1 MSELDPRL
9 KSALAAVEAAP
20 DDLGLWDELE
30 EIAAKLQKPDEVGQL
45 YRDVLAKNLT
55 LAQVTALGPRA
66 SGFHEEWFGEDSPHL
81 SEVLTRVLTLDPRAD
96 WALSRVTVLLTVRE
110 RWNDLLGL
118 YDRALAAADDPFRK
132 TQLLEEAMQLAK
144 DFAGQP
150 DRAIGYLAELSE
162 LRPND
167 AQLKVSLER
176 LLERQ
181 GRYAELIAL
190 WRKAEDAES
199 PARRLQIARTYLDSL
214 DDAGAALEEA
224 RGLLASGEATD
235 DAMALVERV
244 LALETAAPAVRRDAL
259 EELRN
264 RYEAAGRKDDYERVT
279 RAALAFST
287 GQDKI
292 ALHRELANMAEAAGQ
307 PQGALEQWAAVLAL
321 DPSDGEAED
330 RLAKVAESI
339 EAFGPL
345 ADALETA
352 AAVSTSTS
360 RRNELLVAAG
370 DVRGRTDRAAAEA
383 LFRRVLDAEGTSA
396 ARRLEVA
403 RRLAILLDAAGP
415 ERRQDLLGLREQ
427 LATLEVDASERR
439 RALGAAARLAAELGD
454 RERALTAWD
463 RRLAADPADLEALE
477 AKSALLA
484 ELGRHADR
492 ARTLAARAAL
502 PLPAAVRRTDLVE
515 IARIEEAELGDAP
528 AAIATWRGV
537 ADEFGET
544 NDAVDA
550 LSRLYEATGQHAEKN
565 ELLDRASKRD
575 AERAVEMLVRL
586 GTLRAG
592 ALGDVASAAKL
603 FHEAIRLDPS
613 HPSAREG
620 LATLVSVP
628 SAKAGAVEGLA
639 EAARRTDDVDALLGL
654 LADRLDACGD
664 DVRARVRLLREAS
677 ALEEQRKGNA
687 AAAFEHARDAFSLTP
702 EDDALER
709 EMLRLATAAGMEKP
723 AAAALAAAATALA
736 DDPLRAFT
744 LATRAAD
751 LFEAQGAA
759 DEALA
764 AAREAFALQSTDAS
778 VAAQVARLAAGA
790 GDFATVASTFV
801 ESSFALRAIEEP
813 LLQNVEAHTEEKSA
827 WDALASAAEPAI
839 EKRASALSATEAR
852 ASSDLLR
859 SLFVRL
865 AAWHRDH
872 RGDLEKAE
880 GLLARALAFD
890 PAHTDT
896 LRELARLSWRAPG
909 KRLVD
914 TLLSLADQLPGDLDA
929 LFDAARIA
937 EENVKDP
944 VLTREILGRLQRTA
958 TRLWL
963 KGEPAK
969 GERPADRT
977 ALDALD
983 SLVRLETEA
992 GRIAHAIDWLV
1003 EGSRLPLPPAESR
1016 AMLRRAGD
1024 LAQSKLGDEVRAMR
1038 LYQQVVEDT
1047 LEDGEVVDRL
1057 AKTYEARGRVPEL
1070 LALRKRELELDLP
1083 PERKLTV
1090 RLEVARLLGHLEEK
1104 GGRVEMLRQN
1114 LADLPGHQE
1123 SIAEVSSVLESKGRS
1138 LELAELLAGQ
1148 ARRLEDQDPK
1158 RAAGLW
1164 SRVAKI
1170 GEEQLRDTERAL
1182 TAYRRVVGLA
1192 PSIESLEALS
1202 RIHLERNEPA
1212 LAAEW
1217 LEKQLEATKGVE
1229 ARNQVAL
1236 RLADARLA
1244 AGRTDRAILALER
1257 AVAED
1262 PAASTARDKLADLY
1276 RKQEKKEELA
1286 KLLRDGATH
1295 ASGEAQA
1302 AYVQESAALYR
1313 EIGTPEQA
1321 IEMLEAARGRGEID
1335 QDLKSTLAEGYRK
1348 AGRLDEARAVLEQM
1362 ITDFGR
1368 RRSPERAQAHYQL
1381 AQVAHAAGDL
1391 KEALDHLDKAS
1402 SMDLGHAGIL
1412 RLQGQLAREGGQL
1425 DRSERAYR
1433 ALLLLVRRQSPDSPD
1448 VLVGASE
1455 VLYELSRLSK
1465 DRGQDAQANEL
1476 LESAVETAQQ
1486 SSAEA
1491 ARFTKVLIARG
1502 ETELAEK
1509 ILARRLTMDESGMPR
1524 AKVLADRADLLEN
1537 LKNEPKEALGAR
1549 IEAMELAPEWTAQIA
1564 RARATAKKHGESA
1577 RVAEALRKLVDRSTR
1592 RKEDAPLASDLLMH
1606 LADILEN
1613 DVGDLAGAA
1622 EAYARVETLGVRTV
1636 DAWRALGRVAAARG
1650 DRIEEIRVLR
1660 RLVAAGVDTSSM
1672 GRPEDD
1678 IPESAKTDALYRIA
1692 EVELRDGETLQSG
1705 LDTLTDA
1712 VARDGDNARAARAAA
1727 DAASHFP
1734 SDARSG
1740 IYDGLAALWERTAR
1754 ASGDKS
1760 LLLGYLTERL
1770 SGEGASV
1777 EDVRE
1782 AAQVATELGRDA
1794 DAEKLLVRGADI
1806 ARASLD
1812 GLAGALWIPTSLAE
1826 RRRAAGDLAGAIQW
1840 TQVAV
1845 EASDASGDGARTEG
1859 LMKELAALAAQP
1871 GGDAKLAAETYGKLI
1886 ELEPRDR
1893 TLWGPAADA
1902 YVALKDREGYEVL
1915 VRRTLDGLIEPE
1927 DRNAL
1932 RMELAKRLMGPFGA
1946 QEDAITVLREVLDED
1961 PDHLGASQA
1970 LADVF
1975 ESAGRDEELADLLR
1989 LQLDRARDRNDGTA
2003 VAALSLR
2010 TGGLY
2015 ARPSGGGA
2023 RREDAMDAYRAGLDW
2038 APEDAGLLRALY
2050 GLYGKNDD
2058 ARDRATLGERLLAVE
2073 TGEAAAKLAI
2083 SVADQLTELE
2093 DNDAALRALDL
2104 GFRAAPTHEKLKKR
2118 LEKTLR
2124 ERGDLEALADMI
2136 AFDAAHRTDEASR
2149 LARFREAAALYK
2161 GELNRPERAADVL
2174 RDAHTLAPGDLDL
2187 LGELV
2192 DALTQSGRVDDAAEV
2207 VRGAIEQRPEPTKE
2221 RAQLLGTRSRLR
2233 LELRDTEG
2241 ALADAEESFQ
2251 IDSRAGQENLVAAL
2265 DAHRATLA
2273 DRGDRDAE
2281 RTTTL
2286 RLSSVLRAGGDV
2298 PRSRDVLAGW
2308 VERDPSDV
2316 SALRTLVELDSAAQR
2331 WSDVVGHT
2339 TRLVGLETGE
2349 AQAEIALRLHDAAG
2363 NAGDPATARDGLEA
2377 AHRDQP
2383 GHAGVRAALRALY
2396 ETIGAFEEFAAILL
2410 VDAQEAQGDAREA
2423 ALRRAGEIYVY
2434 ELQQPARALGPLREA
2449 LALKEDD
2456 LDLLVLLVDA
2466 LIGSDALAEAVE
2478 ILQTAIA
2485 AKGKKRSPA
2494 LAALQQRMARIA
2506 GLSGDPQT
2514 QLEWLKVALETD
2526 KQSSHV
2532 AAELAELAIQLGDD
2546 ASAMNALKVVT
2557 LQKTPGPMS
2566 KAIAFLRQAQI
2577 ASRQGDHQKA
2587 VLWARRAR
2595 IEDAE
2600 LREAEEFLHSIGEA

>member
-1 MSELDPRL
+1 MSEIDPRL

-20 DDLGLWDELE
+20 DDLGLWDDLE

-45 YRDVLAKNLT
+45 YRDVLARPLT
-55 LAQVTALGPRA
+55 LAQVTAIGPRA

-81 SEVLTRVLTLDPRAD
+81 TDVLTRVLTLDPRAD
-96 WALSRVTVLLTVRE
+96 WALSRVTVVLTVRE
-110 RWNDLLGL
+110 RWNDLLAL

-150 DRAIGYLAELSE
+150 DRAIGYLAELST

-181 GRYAELIAL
+181 GRYEELIAL
-190 WRKAEDAES
+190 WRKGDDAET
-199 PARRLQIARTYLDSL
+199 AERRLQIARTYLDSL
-214 DDAGAALEEA
+214 SDAGKALEEA
-224 RGLLASGEATD
+224 RGLLASGEATEP
-235 DAMALVERV
+235 AMALVERV
-244 LALETAAPAVRRDAL
+244 LALESAPATVRRDAL
-259 EELRN
+259 EELRE
-264 RYEAAGRKDDYERVT
+264 RYREAGRREDYERVT
-279 RAALAFST
+279 RAALSFST
-287 GQDKI
+287 AQDKI
-292 ALHRELANMAEAAGQ
+292 ALHRELANVAETASQ
-307 PQGALEQWAAVLAL
+307 PQVALEQWAAVLAL

-339 EAFGPL
+339 EAHGPL
-345 ADALETA
+345 ADALEA
-352 AAVSTSTS
+352 AAAASTSTS

-370 DVRGRTDRAAAEA
+370 DVRARTDRAAAEA
-383 LFRRVLDAEGTSA
+383 LYRRVLDGEGASA

-403 RRLAILLDAAGP
+403 RRLALLLDAAGGD
-415 ERRQDLLGLREQ
+415 RREDLLALREQ

-439 RALGAAARLAAELGD
+439 RALGSAARLAAELGD
-454 RERALTAWD
+454 RDRALAAWD
-463 RRLAADPADLEALE
+463 RRLAADPGDLEALE
-477 AKSALLA
+477 AKSALLS

-492 ARTLAARAAL
+492 AKTLAARAAL

-515 IARIEEAELGDAP
+515 IATIEETQLADP
-528 AAIATWRGV
+528 TAAIETWRGV
-537 ADEFGET
+537 ATEFGET
-544 NDAVDA
+544 NQTVDA
-550 LSRLYEATGQHAEKN
+550 LSRLYEAVGRHEAKN

-586 GTLRAG
+586 ASLRAG
-592 ALGDVASAAKL
+592 PLADVESAAKL
-603 FHEAIRLDPS
+603 YHEAIRLDPG
-613 HPSAREG
+613 HPSARAG
-620 LATLVSVP
+620 LATLLSVP
-628 SAKAGAVEGLA
+628 AAKAGAVEGLA
-639 EAARRTDDVDALLGL
+639 EAARRTDDVDALLAL
-654 LADRLDACGD
+654 LPDRLDACGD
-664 DVRARVRLLREAS
+664 DTRARVRLLREAS
-677 ALEEQRKGNA
+677 ALEEQRRNDHGK
-687 AAAFEHARDAFSLTP
+687 AFERVREAFSLTP

-709 EMLRLATAAGMEKP
+709 EMLRLASASGHDKD
-723 AAAALAAAATALA
+723 AAAALAAASSGLG
-736 DDPLRAFT
+736 DDPLRAFA
-744 LATRAAD
+744 LAKRAAD
-751 LFEAQGAA
+751 LFEAQGAQA
-759 DEALA
+759 EALA
-764 AAREAFALQSTDAS
+764 AARAAFALQPTDAA
-778 VAAQVARLAAGA
+778 VATQVARLAAGA
-790 GDFATVASTFV
+790 GDFDTVAHALV
-801 ESSFALRAIEEP
+801 DSSFALRAIEEP
-813 LLQNVEAHTEEKSA
+813 LLAAVEAHAEERGA
-827 WDALASAAEPAI
+827 WDALAASAEPAI
-839 EKRASALSATEAR
+839 EARAKALSATEAR

-865 AAWHRDH
+865 AAWQRDR

-909 KRLVD
+909 RRLVD

-944 VLTREILGRLQRTA
+944 VLTREILGRLQRAA

-969 GERPADRT
+969 GERPADKT
-977 ALDALD
+977 ALDALT

-1024 LAQSKLGDEVRAMR
+1024 LAMGKLGDETRAMR

-1070 LALRKRELELDLP
+1070 LALRKRELELELP
-1083 PERKLTV
+1083 ADRKLVV

-1104 GGRVEMLRQN
+1104 GGRVEMLRAN
-1114 LADLPGHQE
+1114 LADQPGHLE
-1123 SIAEVSSVLESKGRS
+1123 SIAEVSTVLESKGRS
-1138 LELAELLAGQ
+1138 AELADLLAGQ
-1148 ARRLEDQDPK
+1148 ARRLEDQDAP

-1164 SRVAKI
+1164 GRVAKI

-1192 PSIESLEALS
+1192 PSIEALEALS
-1202 RIHLERNEPA
+1202 RIHLGRNEPA

-1217 LEKQLEATKGVE
+1217 LEKQLDATKGVE
-1229 ARNQVAL
+1229 GRNQVAL

-1262 PAASTARDKLADLY
+1262 PSASTARDKLADLY
-1276 RKQEKKEELA
+1276 RKSNKRLELA
-1286 KLLRDGATH
+1286 NLLRDGAAH
-1295 ASGEAQA
+1295 AGGDAQA
-1302 AYVQESAALYR
+1302 AYVHEAAGLYR
-1313 EIGTPEQA
+1313 DLGASEQA
-1321 IEMLEAARGRGEID
+1321 IDMLEAARSRGEID
-1335 QDLKSTLAEGYRK
+1335 QELKSTLAEGYRK
-1348 AGRLDEARAVLEQM
+1348 AGRLAEARTVLEQM

-1368 RRSPERAQAHYQL
+1368 RRSPERAHAHYQL
-1381 AQVAHAAGDL
+1381 AQVAHAAGDI

-1412 RLQGQLAREGGQL
+1412 RLLGQLAREGGQL

-1448 VLVGASE
+1448 VQVGASE

-1465 DRGQDAQANEL
+1465 DRGQDAQAREL

-1491 ARFTKVLIARG
+1491 ARFTKVLIARS
-1502 ETELAEK
+1502 EVELAEK
-1509 ILARRLTMDESGMPR
+1509 ILARRLTLDESGMPR
-1524 AKVLADRADLLEN
+1524 AKVLADRADLLET
-1537 LKNEPKEALGAR
+1537 LKNQPSEALDAR
-1549 IEAMELAPEWTAQIA
+1549 LAAIEIAPEWAEQIA
-1564 RARATAKKHGESA
+1564 AARATGKKHGQSP
-1577 RVAEALRKLVDRSTR
+1577 RVADALRKLVDRSTR
-1592 RKEDAPLASDLLMH
+1592 RKEDAPLASDLLMQ

-1613 DVGDLAGAA
+1613 DVNDLAGAA
-1622 EAYARVETLGVRTV
+1622 EAYARVEALGVRTV

-1660 RLVAAGVDTSSM
+1660 RLVAAGVDTSSF

-1705 LDTLTDA
+1705 LDTLADA
-1712 VARDGDNARAARAAA
+1712 VTRDGDNARAAKAAA
-1727 DAASHFP
+1727 EAASHFP

-1760 LLLGYLTERL
+1760 LLLGYLTERIG
-1770 SGEGASV
+1770 GEGASI

-1782 AAQVATELGRDA
+1782 AAQVATELGREA
-1794 DAEKLLVRGADI
+1794 DAEKLLVRGAEI
-1806 ARASLD
+1806 AKTSID

-1826 RRRAAGDLAGAIQW
+1826 RRRAAGDLAGAIHW

-1845 EASDASGDGARTEG
+1845 EASDASGDAARTES
-1859 LMKELAALAAQP
+1859 LSKELASLAAQP
-1871 GGDAKLAAETYGKLI
+1871 GGDPALAARTYAKLI
-1886 ELEPRDR
+1886 EAEPRDR
-1893 TLWGPAADA
+1893 TLWGPAADVF
-1902 YVALKDREGYEVL
+1902 VALKDREGYEGL

-1932 RMELAKRLMGPFGA
+1932 RMELATRLMGPFA
-1946 QEDAITVLREVLDED
+1946 AEEDAVAVLREVLDED

-1975 ESAGRDEELADLLR
+1975 ERSGRDEELADLLR
-1989 LQLDRARDRNDGTA
+1989 LQLDRARDRNDGAA

-2015 ARPSGGGA
+2015 AKT

-2050 GLYGKNDD
+2050 ELYGKNDD

-2073 TGEAAAKLAI
+2073 TGDPAAKLALAL
-2083 SVADQLTELE
+2083 ADQLTDLE
-2093 DNDAALRALDL
+2093 DPDAALRALDV

-2124 ERGDLEALADMI
+2124 EKNDLDALADMI
-2136 AFDAAHRTDEASR
+2136 AYDAAHRTDSASR

-2174 RDAHTLAPGDLDL
+2174 KDALAVAPDDLAL

-2192 DALTQSGRVDDAAEV
+2192 DALTQSGRIDDAAEA
-2207 VRGAIEQRPEPTKE
+2207 VRAALELRPDATKE

-2233 LELRDTEG
+2233 LELRDTAG
-2241 ALADAEESFQ
+2241 ALEDAEESFR
-2251 IDSRAGQENLVAAL
+2251 IDAKNAQAQLVAAL
-2265 DAHRATLA
+2265 DAHRETLA
-2273 DRGDRDAE
+2273 SGGDRDAE
-2281 RTTTL
+2281 RATTL
-2286 RLSSVLRAGGDV
+2286 RLSSVLRAGGDT
-2298 PRSRDVLAGW
+2298 PRSRDVLAAW

-2316 SALRTLVELDSAAQR
+2316 SALRTLVELDSSAQR

-2349 AQAEIALRLHDAAG
+2349 PQAEIALRLHEAAG
-2363 NAGDPATARDGLEA
+2363 QAGNPGSARDGLEA

-2383 GHAGVRAALRALY
+2383 DHPGIRGALRALY
-2396 ETIGAFEEFAAILL
+2396 ESVGAFEELAAVLL
-2410 VDAQEAQGDAREA
+2410 VDAQQAAGDAREA
-2423 ALRRAGEIYVY
+2423 PLRRAGEIYVY
-2434 ELQQPARALGPLREA
+2434 ELAQPARAIAPLREA
-2449 LALKEDD
+2449 LAIKEDD

-2478 ILQTAIA
+2478 ILQTAIQ

-2526 KQSSHV
+2526 KQSNVV

-2557 LQKTPGPMS
+2557 LQKTAGPMS
-2566 KAIAFLRQAQI
+2566 KAVAFLRQAQI

>member
-1 MSELDPRL
+1 MSEIDPRL
-9 KSALAAVEAAP
+9 KSALAAVEASP
-20 DDLGLWDELE
+20 DDLGLWDDLE

-45 YRDVLAKNLT
+45 YRDVLGRPIS
-55 LAQVTALGPRA
+55 LAQVTAIGPRA

-96 WALSRVTVLLTVRE
+96 WALARVTVLLTVRE
-110 RWNDLLGL
+110 RWNDLLAL

-150 DRAIGYLAELSE
+150 DRAIGYLAELSA

-181 GRYAELIAL
+181 GRHAELIAL
-190 WRKAEDAES
+190 WRKGEDAES
-199 PARRLQIARTYLDSL
+199 PEKRLQIARTYLDSL
-214 DDAGAALEEA
+214 NDAAAALEEA
-224 RGLLASGEATD
+224 RGLLASGDATD
-235 DAMALVERV
+235 AAVALVERV
-244 LALETAAPAVRRDAL
+244 LGLDSAAAAVRREAL
-259 EELRN
+259 GELRD
-264 RYEAAGRKDDYERVT
+264 RYRDAGRREDYERVT
-279 RAALAFST
+279 RGALSFST

-292 ALHRELANMAEAAGQ
+292 ALHRELANVAEAASQ
-307 PQGALEQWAAVLAL
+307 PQVALEQWAAVLAL

-339 EAFGPL
+339 EAHGPL
-345 ADALETA
+345 ADALEAA
-352 AAVSTSTS
+352 AAVTTSSS
-360 RRNELLVAAG
+360 RRAELFVAAG
-370 DVRGRTDRAAAEA
+370 DVRARTDRHAAEA
-383 LFRRVLDAEGTSA
+383 LYRRVLDAEGASA

-403 RRLAILLDAAGP
+403 RRLALLLDAAGG
-415 ERRQDLLGLREQ
+415 ERRSDLLALREQ
-427 LATLEVDASERR
+427 LATLEVDGSERR
-439 RALGAAARLAAELGD
+439 RALGLAARLAAELGD
-454 RERALTAWD
+454 RDRALAAWD
-463 RRLAADPADLEALE
+463 RRLAADAADLEALE
-477 AKSALLA
+477 AKSTLLA
-484 ELGRHADR
+484 ELGRHGDR
-492 ARTLAARAAL
+492 AKTLAARAAL
-502 PLPAAVRRTDLVE
+502 PLPGAVRRADLVE
-515 IARIEEAELGDAP
+515 IAGIEETQLADHA
-528 AAIATWRGV
+528 AAIDTWLGV
-537 ADEFGET
+537 AAEFGET
-544 NDAVDA
+544 NETVDA
-550 LSRLYEATGQHAEKN
+550 LSRLYEVVGRHEAKN

-586 GTLRAG
+586 ATLRAG
-592 ALGDVASAAKL
+592 PLADVESAARL
-603 FHEAIRLDPS
+603 YHEAIRLDPAN
-613 HPSAREG
+613 PLARSG
-620 LATLVSVP
+620 LATLLSVP

-639 EAARRTDDVDALLGL
+639 EAARRTDDVEALLAL
-654 LADRLDACGD
+654 LADRLEASGD
-664 DVRARVRLLREAS
+664 DKRARVRLLREAS
-677 ALEEQRKGNA
+677 GLEEQRKNDTA
-687 AAAFEHARDAFSLTP
+687 SAFEHARNAFALTP

-709 EMLRLATAAGMEKP
+709 DMLRLAGASGRERD
-723 AAAALAAAATALA
+723 AAAALAAASASLG

-744 LATRAAD
+744 LAKRAAD
-751 LFEAQGAA
+751 LFEAQDASS
-759 DEALA
+759 EALA
-764 AAREAFALQSTDAS
+764 ASRAAFGLQPTDAE
-778 VAAQVARLAAGA
+778 VAGQVARLAASA
-790 GDFATVASTFV
+790 GDFATVARTLV

-813 LLQNVEAHTEEKSA
+813 LLAAVEALAEEKAA
-827 WDALASAAEPAI
+827 WDALAASAEPAI
-839 EKRASALSATEAR
+839 EARARALSETETR

-865 AAWHRDH
+865 AAWQRDH

-937 EENVKDP
+937 EENVRDP
-944 VLTREILGRLQRTA
+944 VLTREILGRLQRAA

-963 KGEPAK
+963 KGESAK
-969 GERPADRT
+969 GERPADRS
-977 ALDALD
+977 ALDALN

-1003 EGSRLPLPPAESR
+1003 EGSRLPLPPAEAR

-1024 LAQSKLGDEVRAMR
+1024 LAQGKLGDEARAMR

-1083 PERKLTV
+1083 AERKLLV

-1104 GGRVEMLRQN
+1104 GGRVEMLRAN
-1114 LADLPGHQE
+1114 LADHPGHQE
-1123 SIAEVSSVLESKGRS
+1123 SIAEVSAVLESKGRS
-1138 LELAELLAGQ
+1138 AELAELLAGQ
-1148 ARRLEDQDPK
+1148 ARRLEDQDAP

-1164 SRVAKI
+1164 GRVAKI
-1170 GEEQLRDTERAL
+1170 GEEQLHDTERAL

-1202 RIHLERNEPA
+1202 RIHLGRNEPA

-1217 LEKQLEATKGVE
+1217 LEKQLDATKGVE
-1229 ARNQVAL
+1229 ARNLVAL

-1262 PAASTARDKLADLY
+1262 PSASTARDRLADLY
-1276 RKQEKKEELA
+1276 RKQQKRIELA
-1286 KLLRDGATH
+1286 NLLRDGAAN
-1295 ASGEAQA
+1295 ASGDAQA
-1302 AYVQESAALYR
+1302 AYVHESAALYR
-1313 EIGTPEQA
+1313 ELGAPEEA
-1321 IEMLEAARGRGEID
+1321 IAMLEAARSRGEID

-1348 AGRLDEARAVLEQM
+1348 AGRLDDARTVLEQM

-1368 RRSPERAQAHYQL
+1368 RRSPERAHAHYQL
-1381 AQVAHAAGDL
+1381 AQVAHAAGDI

-1402 SMDLGHAGIL
+1402 SMDLAHAGIL
-1412 RLQGQLAREGGQL
+1412 RLLGQLAREGGQL

-1433 ALLLLVRRQSPDSPD
+1433 ALLLLVRRQSPESPD
-1448 VLVGASE
+1448 VQVGASE

-1465 DRGQDAQANEL
+1465 DRGQDAQAREL

-1486 SSAEA
+1486 TSPEA
-1491 ARFTKVLIARG
+1491 ARFTRVLIARG
-1502 ETELAEK
+1502 ETDLAEK
-1509 ILARRLTMDESGMPR
+1509 ILTRRLALDDAGMPR
-1524 AKVLADRADLLEN
+1524 AKVLADRAELLET
-1537 LKNEPKEALGAR
+1537 LKNLPKEALSAR
-1549 IEAMELAPEWTAQIA
+1549 IEAMELAPEWTEQIQA
-1564 RARATAKKHGESA
+1564 ARATGKKNGESG
-1577 RVAEALRKLVDRSTR
+1577 RVADALRKLIERSTR
-1592 RKEDAPLASDLLMH
+1592 RKEDAGLASDLLMH
-1606 LADILEN
+1606 LADILEY
-1613 DVGDLAGAA
+1613 DVVDLPGAA
-1622 EAYARVETLGVRTV
+1622 EAYSRVEGLGVRTV

-1660 RLVAAGVDTSSM
+1660 RLVAAGVDTSTL

-1692 EVELRDGETLQSG
+1692 EVELREGETLQSG
-1705 LDTLTDA
+1705 LDTLADA
-1712 VARDGDNARAARAAA
+1712 VARDGDNARAAKAAA
-1727 DAASHFP
+1727 EAASHFP
-1734 SDARSG
+1734 ADARSG
-1740 IYDGLAALWERTAR
+1740 VYDGLAALWERTAR
-1754 ASGDKS
+1754 ASGDKA
-1760 LLLGYLTERL
+1760 LLLGYLSERID
-1770 SGEGASV
+1770 GDGASI

-1782 AAQVATELGRDA
+1782 ASQVATDLGRDA
-1794 DAEKLLVRGADI
+1794 DAEKLLVRGAEI
-1806 ARASLD
+1806 ARNSLD
-1812 GLAGALWIPTSLAE
+1812 GLGSALWIPTTLAE
-1826 RRRAAGDLAGAIQW
+1826 RRRAAGDLKGAIRW
-1840 TQVAV
+1840 TQTAV
-1845 EASDASGDGARTEG
+1845 DASDASGDAQRTET
-1859 LMKELAALAAQP
+1859 LSKELAALAAQP
-1871 GGDAKLAAETYGKLI
+1871 GGDPALAAQTYTKLI
-1886 ELEPRDR
+1886 ESEPRDR

-1902 YVALKDREGYEVL
+1902 FVTLKDREGYEGL

-1932 RMELAKRLMGPFGA
+1932 RMELAARLMGPYKA
-1946 QEDAITVLREVLDED
+1946 QEDAVTVLREVLDED
-1961 PDHLGASQA
+1961 PDHLGASQG

-1975 ESAGRDEELADLLR
+1975 ERSGRDEELADLLR
-1989 LQLDRARDRNDGTA
+1989 LQLDRARDRNDGPA

-2015 ARPSGGGA
+2015 QKT

-2038 APEDAGLLRALY
+2038 APEDPGLLRALY
-2050 GLYGKNDD
+2050 ELYGKDDD

-2073 TGEAAAKLAI
+2073 AGDAAAKLAL
-2083 SVADQLTELE
+2083 SLADQLIALE
-2093 DNDAALRALDL
+2093 DTDAALRALDV
-2104 GFRAAPTHEKLKKR
+2104 GFRAAPTHDKLRKR
-2118 LEKTLR
+2118 LEATLR
-2124 ERGDLEALADMI
+2124 EKNDLEALAEMMT
-2136 AFDAAHRTDEASR
+2136 FDAAHRTDAAAR
-2149 LARFREAAALYK
+2149 LTRFREAAALYK

-2174 RDAHTLAPGDLDL
+2174 KDAHALNPGDLEL

-2192 DALTQSGRVDDAAEV
+2192 EALTQSGRIDDAAEA
-2207 VRGAIEQRPEPTKE
+2207 VRGALEERPDATKE

-2233 LELRDTEG
+2233 LELRDSGG
-2241 ALADAEESFQ
+2241 ALEDAEESFG
-2251 IDSRAGQENLVAAL
+2251 IDPKTTQAQLVAAL
-2265 DAHRATLA
+2265 DAHRLTLA
-2273 DRGDRDAE
+2273 DQGDREAE
-2281 RTTTL
+2281 RATTL
-2286 RLSSVLRAGGDV
+2286 RLSSILRAGGDAA
-2298 PRSRDVLAGW
+2298 RSRDVLADW

-2316 SALRTLVELDSAAQR
+2316 SALRTLVELDSGTQR

-2349 AQAEIALRLHDAAG
+2349 PQAEIALRLHEAAG
-2363 NAGDPATARDGLEA
+2363 QAGDPAAAREGLEA

-2383 GHAGVRAALRALY
+2383 DHQGIRGALRALY
-2396 ETIGAFEEFAAILL
+2396 ESVGAFEELASVLL
-2410 VDAQEAQGDAREA
+2410 VDAQASEGDAREA

-2434 ELQQPARALGPLREA
+2434 ELQQPVRAIAPLREA
-2449 LALKEDD
+2449 LTIKEDD
-2456 LDLLVLLVDA
+2456 LELLVLLVDA

-2478 ILQTAIA
+2478 ILQAAIQ

-2494 LAALQQRMARIA
+2494 LASLQQRMARIA

-2526 KQSSHV
+2526 KQSNVV
-2532 AAELAELAIQLGDD
+2532 AAELAELAITLGDD

>member
-9 KSALAAVEAAP
+9 KSALAAVESAP

-55 LAQVTALGPRA
+55 QAQVTAIGPRA

-96 WALSRVTVLLTVRE
+96 WALSRVTVLMTVRE
-110 RWNDLLGL
+110 KWNDLLAL
-118 YDRALAAADDPFRK
+118 YDRALVAADDPFRK

-150 DRAIGYLAELSE
+150 DRAIGYLAQLVE
-162 LRPND
+162 LRPTD
-167 AQLKVSLER
+167 GQLKVQLER

-181 GRYAELIAL
+181 GRHQELIDL
-190 WRKAEDAES
+190 WRKGDDAES
-199 PARRLQIARTYLDSL
+199 PEKRLQIARTYLDAL
-214 DDAGAALEEA
+214 GNADAALEEA
-224 RGLLASGEATD
+224 RGLLSNGEAVSEAT
-235 DAMALVERV
+235 ALVERV
-244 LALETAAPAVRRDAL
+244 LALESAPATVRREAL
-259 EELRN
+259 GTLRDQ
-264 RYEAAGRKDDYERVT
+264 YGAAGRDDDYQRVT

-292 ALHRELANMAEAAGQ
+292 ALHRELANVAERAAQ
-307 PQGALEQWAAVLAL
+307 PQVALEQWAAVLAL

-330 RLAKVAESI
+330 RLAKVAEAI
-339 EAFGPL
+339 EAIGPL
-345 ADALETA
+345 ADALEVA
-352 AAVSTSTS
+352 AAATTSTS

-370 DVRGRTDRAAAEA
+370 DVRARIDRAAAEA
-383 LFRRVLDAEGTSA
+383 IYRRVLDAEGTSA
-396 ARRLEVA
+396 ARKLEVA
-403 RRLAILLDAAGP
+403 RRLATLLDAAGG
-415 ERRQDLLGLREQ
+415 ERRQDLLALREQ
-427 LATLEVDASERR
+427 LASLEVDASEKR
-439 RALGAAARLAAELGD
+439 RALGSAARLAAELGD
-454 RERALTAWD
+454 RDRALAAWD

-484 ELGRHADR
+484 ELGRHGDR
-492 ARTLAARAAL
+492 AKTLAARAAL
-502 PLPAAVRRTDLVE
+502 PLPGAVRRADLVE
-515 IARIEEAELGDAP
+515 IATIEETQLADP
-528 AAIATWRGV
+528 AAAIETWRGI
-537 ADEFGET
+537 AGEFGET
-544 NDAVDA
+544 NETVDA
-550 LSRLYEATGQHAEKN
+550 LSRLYDATKRHEAKN
-565 ELLDRASKRD
+565 ELLERASKRD
-575 AERAVEMLVRL
+575 ADRAVEMLVRL
-586 GTLRAG
+586 GTLRAS
-592 ALGDVASAAKL
+592 AMADESSAARL
-603 FHEAIRLDPS
+603 FHEAIRLDPG
-613 HPSAREG
+613 HPSARAG
-620 LATLVSVP
+620 LATLLSVP

-639 EAARRTDDVDALLGL
+639 EAARRTDDVDALLAL
-654 LADRLDACGD
+654 LGDRLDACGD

-677 ALEEQRKGNA
+677 ALEETRKNDA
-687 AAAFEHARDAFSLTP
+687 SKAFEHARAAFALTP

-709 EMLRLATAAGMEKP
+709 DMLRLAATSGRDND
-723 AAAALAAAATALA
+723 AATALA
-736 DDPLRAFT
+736 AASARLGDDPLRAFT
-744 LATRAAD
+744 LAKRAAGI
-751 LFEAQGAA
+751 FEQHGAA
-759 DEALA
+759 AEALA
-764 AAREAFALQSTDAS
+764 AARAAFALQPTDAE
-778 VAAQVARLAAGA
+778 VAAQAVRLASAA
-790 GDFATVASTFV
+790 GDFETVARALV
-801 ESSFALRAIEEP
+801 DSSFALRAIEEP
-813 LLQNVEAHTEEKSA
+813 LLAAVEAQAEERAA
-827 WDALASAAEPAI
+827 WDALVTATEPAI
-839 EKRASALSATEAR
+839 EAHARALSATEAR
-852 ASSDLLR
+852 AASDLLR

-865 AAWHRDH
+865 AAWHRDR

-880 GLLARALAFD
+880 TLLARALAFD

-909 KRLVD
+909 RRLVD

-944 VLTREILGRLQRTA
+944 VLTREILGRLQRSA

-977 ALDALD
+977 ALDALN
-983 SLVRLETEA
+983 SLVRLESEA

-1003 EGSRLPLPPAESR
+1003 EGSRLPLPPPESR

-1024 LAQSKLGDEVRAMR
+1024 LAMGKLNDETRAMR

-1070 LALRKRELELDLP
+1070 LALRKRELELELP
-1083 PERKLTV
+1083 PDRKLVV

-1104 GGRVEMLRQN
+1104 GGRVEMLRAN
-1114 LADLPGHQE
+1114 LADQPGHLE
-1123 SIAEVSSVLESKGRS
+1123 SIAEVSTVLESKGRS
-1138 LELAELLAGQ
+1138 AELADLLGGQ
-1148 ARRLEDQDPK
+1148 ARRLEDQDPQ
-1158 RAAGLW
+1158 RAASLW

-1170 GEEQLRDTERAL
+1170 GEETLRDTERAL

-1192 PSIESLEALS
+1192 PSIEALEALS
-1202 RIHLERNEPA
+1202 RLHLGRNEPA

-1217 LEKQLEATKGVE
+1217 LEKQLDATKGAE

-1236 RLADARLA
+1236 RLAEARLA

-1262 PAASTARDKLADLY
+1262 PASSTARDRLAELY
-1276 RKQEKKEELA
+1276 RKAGKQLELA
-1286 KLLRDGATH
+1286 NLLRDGAKH
-1295 ASGEAQA
+1295 ASGDAQA
-1302 AYVQESAALYR
+1302 AYVREAASLYR
-1313 EIGTPEQA
+1313 ELGSPEEA
-1321 IEMLEAARGRGEID
+1321 VALLESARERGELD
-1335 QDLKSTLAEGYRK
+1335 QELKSTLAEGYRK
-1348 AGRLDEARAVLEQM
+1348 AGRLAEARTVLEQM

-1368 RRSPERAQAHYQL
+1368 RRSPERAQAHFQL
-1381 AQVAHAAGDL
+1381 AQVAHAAGDI

-1412 RLQGQLAREGGQL
+1412 SLLGQLAREGGQL

-1448 VLVGASE
+1448 VQVGASE
-1455 VLYELSRLSK
+1455 VLYELSRLAK
-1465 DRGQDAQANEL
+1465 DRGQDAQAREL
-1476 LESAVETAQQ
+1476 LESAVETGQQ

-1491 ARFTKVLIARG
+1491 ARFTRVLIARG
-1502 ETELAEK
+1502 EADLADK
-1509 ILARRLTMDESGMPR
+1509 ILQKRMTLDESGMPR
-1524 AKVLADRADLLEN
+1524 ARVLADKADLLEK
-1537 LKNEPKEALGAR
+1537 LRHQPKEALDAR
-1549 IEAMELAPEWTAQIA
+1549 LEAIEIAPDWTAQIA
-1564 RARATAKKHGESA
+1564 AARATAKANGDSG
-1577 RVAEALRKLVDRSTR
+1577 RMAEALRKLVDRSTR

-1613 DVGDLAGAA
+1613 DAKDLSAAA
-1622 EAYARVETLGVRTV
+1622 EAYARVESLGVRTV

-1692 EVELRDGETLQSG
+1692 EVELRDTETLQSG

-1712 VARDGDNARAARAAA
+1712 VQRDGDNARAAKAAA

-1754 ASGDKS
+1754 ASGDKA
-1760 LLLGYLTERL
+1760 LLLGYLSERID
-1770 SGEGASV
+1770 GEGASV
-1777 EDVRE
+1777 DDVRE
-1782 AAQVATELGRDA
+1782 AVQVATELGR
-1794 DAEKLLVRGADI
+1794 AEEAERLLVRGAEV
-1806 ARASLD
+1806 AKATLD
-1812 GLAGALWIPTSLAE
+1812 GLAGSLWIPTSLAE
-1826 RRRAAGDLAGAIQW
+1826 RRKAAGDLAGAIQW

-1845 EASDASGDGARTEG
+1845 EASEASGDAPRTEG
-1859 LMKELAALAAQP
+1859 LLKELASLAAQP
-1871 GGDAKLAAETYGKLI
+1871 GGDPALAARTYGKLV
-1886 ELEPRDR
+1886 EAEPRDR
-1893 TLWGPAADA
+1893 TLWGPLGDA
-1902 YVALKDREGYEVL
+1902 HVTLKDREGYEGI

-1932 RMELAKRLMGPFGA
+1932 RMELASRLMGPFAA
-1946 QEDAITVLREVLDED
+1946 QEDAIGVLREVLDED
-1961 PDHLGASQA
+1961 PDHLAASQA

-1975 ESAGRDEELADLLR
+1975 ERAGRDEELADLLR
-1989 LQLDRARDRNDGTA
+1989 LQLDRARDRNDATA

-2015 ARPSGGGA
+2015 AKT

-2038 APEDAGLLRALY
+2038 APEDAALLRALY
-2050 GLYGKNDD
+2050 EMYGKKDD

-2073 TGEAAAKLAI
+2073 TGEPAAKLAL
-2083 SVADQLTELE
+2083 SLADQLTELE
-2093 DNDAALRALDL
+2093 DADAALRALDV
-2104 GFRAAPTHEKLKKR
+2104 GFKAAPTHEKLKKR
-2118 LEKTLR
+2118 LELVLR
-2124 ERGDLEALADMI
+2124 ERGDRDALAEMI
-2136 AFDAAHRTDEASR
+2136 AYDAAHRTDAASR
-2149 LARFREAAALYK
+2149 LARYREAATIYSS
-2161 GELNRPERAADVL
+2161 ELNRPERAADVL
-2174 RDAHTLAPGDLDL
+2174 KEASALAPGDLDL

-2192 DALTQSGRVDDAAEV
+2192 NALTQSGRVDDAAEA
-2207 VRGAIEQRPEPTKE
+2207 VRAALDQRPDATKE
-2221 RAQLLGTRSRLR
+2221 RAQLLATRSRLR
-2233 LELRDTEG
+2233 LELRDTAG
-2241 ALADAEESFQ
+2241 ALEDAEEAFR
-2251 IDSRAGQENLVAAL
+2251 IDAKNAQAQLVAAL
-2265 DAHRATLA
+2265 DAHRETQASQ
-2273 DRGDRDAE
+2273 GDLEAE
-2281 RTTTL
+2281 RGTTL
-2286 RLSSVLRAGGDV
+2286 RLSAILRTGGDTA
-2298 PRSRDVLAGW
+2298 RSRDVLAAW

-2316 SALRTLVELDSAAQR
+2316 SALRTLTDLDAAAQR
-2331 WSDVVGHT
+2331 WSDVVSHT
-2339 TRLVGLETGE
+2339 TRLVSLESGE
-2349 AQAEIALRLHDAAG
+2349 PQAEIALRLHDAAG
-2363 NAGDPATARDGLEA
+2363 KGGDPGAAREGLEA
-2377 AHRDQP
+2377 AHGAQP
-2383 GHAGVRAALRALY
+2383 AHAGIRGALRALY
-2396 ETIGAFEEFAAILL
+2396 ESISAFEELASLLL
-2410 VDAQEAQGDAREA
+2410 VDAQQNEGDTREA
-2423 ALRRAGEIYVY
+2423 SLRRAGEIYVY
-2434 ELQQPARALGPLREA
+2434 ELQQPARAIAPLREA
-2449 LALKEDD
+2449 LAMKEDD

-2478 ILQTAIA
+2478 ILQQAIS

-2494 LAALQQRMARIA
+2494 LAALQLRMARIA

-2526 KQSSHV
+2526 KQSNVV

-2546 ASAMNALKVVT
+2546 AAAMTALKVVT

-2566 KAIAFLRQAQI
+2566 KAVAFLRQAQI
-2577 ASRQGDHQKA
+2577 ANRQGDHQKA